1 MAEENNNN
9 EENITV
15 PNVDLTGPEGYKGI
29 FDIDKTLGLGAA
41 AIQARSMDNTA
52 IEEYIG
58 AIETPASGSA
68 LDKVAA
74 LYRSQGEGAVLRM
87 QRNVR
92 NLIGPTVNLIKER
105 EAAFKARFAVL
116 QESLPDISNSVVFG
130 DDRGT
135 PMPITDDIVSRANQ
149 VREDMR
155 LLAALN
161 PTDERYASLQKKIEK
176 NQDVVVN
183 FDVVNKQ
190 LLEIRN
196 GEQVLESDFGKDMT
210 EEEKNM
216 WYDIYNERGENI
228 KIDEDGRLIWQD
240 PNNLDAPPIYLDKIA
255 KKPKE
260 KRGVPQDIDTLVRG
274 EAIAFRDALEKNTA
288 GSAANSIGGAR
299 YNTKML
305 PLYAK
310 LTALEPDQ
318 INSLVWNGLGGNE
331 LYDGIPTDSF
341 VSSLIENQIIYNP
354 EFREKYGGDD
364 GEVDT
369 ESLTTEE
376 MATIINDMKRGG
388 PIKEYYDAEGNLVSM
403 KTQFLKWYKNTVD
416 GIITDAS
423 YTAPVSTEQRVV
435 TTPPIINEG
444 EDILDF
450 DGGSDPS
457 NFNVIPSSDPNR
469 DMLALNNVDQTS
481 NTLGQGDPI
490 VASILEDQ
498 GIDVNMYDAL
508 GNFKGAPTDDPNLT
522 ASTDG
527 VVGFDDLTA
536 PFKAAKN
543 YIDSGQNLQFPNSDF
558 HNDDTFSF
566 SRNLMAS
573 IIGRDLAA
581 EYIGKDGQLF
591 RAEKMDFIINKK
603 GKILQTTDGV
613 NWTKSPFN
621 NNNAAFNLV
630 LKHLATNINTTTGE
644 PYLKNPPYKEILPVS
659 SFDDYASNFNKISS
673 GDSKTANIKI
683 NPMSISLSNEKRVAA
698 RNIRITFE
706 NGQPFMQPFPDN
718 EEYDKLSPK
727 QPISDLEAIKLYKSF
742 FPKAKE
748 KDIKAFV
755 NEQMK
760 NSKEVKEEDK
770 KETTNNKVSE
780 DLDKRLNNLTVANTT
795 VGGSKLNMGLLFS
808 YDDETFV
815 INALNREFKKDGF
828 RFAYSTRY
836 RGNFTIGDQDALV
849 VYHTNDPKTAIFL
862 RFDSSGTDKS
872 NTQKMIKI
880 MRLMYENKYEGRDD
894 VLGLAMDL
902 GVDYTNNYSG
912 FEQVKY

>member
-603 GKILQTTDGV
+603 GQILQTTDGV

-742 FPKAKE
+742 FPKVKE